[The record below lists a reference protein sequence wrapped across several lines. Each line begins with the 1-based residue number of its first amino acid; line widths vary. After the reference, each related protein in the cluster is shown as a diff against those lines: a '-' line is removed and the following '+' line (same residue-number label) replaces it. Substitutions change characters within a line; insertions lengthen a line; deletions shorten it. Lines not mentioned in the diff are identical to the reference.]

1 MNKICS
7 IPSYLYIM
15 RKYKIALIAAV
26 IMAAIIIDSCKT
38 TFTTAPTGFKATI
51 TPGAIERGKVLVF
64 SSCAGCHYD
73 RTVNKL
79 IGTRID
85 NVPGIVGKVY
95 SANLTNSRTNGL
107 PPQYSDAQLKYLLKT
122 GINKDGRFIP
132 YMLRP
137 NLADEDV
144 NAIIAYL
151 RSNDPA
157 VAADDKTIGLT
168 HYNIIGKIYMGFTA
182 KPLPYNPGIK
192 LPVNDVAM
200 GKYLVDNIGCFHC
213 HSQSLQKLNYLDIE
227 QSKGYLAGGI
237 KFKDDKGNTVIASN
251 ITVDKNTGIGNF
263 SKMQFLK
270 AVKDGEAPNRKLH
283 PPMPKFDKL
292 SDREI
297 DAIYSYLQSV
307 PAKYHNVRS

>member
-1 MNKICS
+1 MFKLPAYHSNMK
-7 IPSYLYIM
+7 
-15 RKYKIALIAAV
+15 KYKLTLLAGAIV
-26 IMAAIIIDSCKT
+26 AAIIIDSCKT
-38 TFTTAPTGFKATI
+38 TFTTAPTDFKATI
-51 TPGAIERGKVLVF
+51 NAETIERGKVLVY
-64 SSCAGCHYD
+64 SSCAGCHYN
-73 RTVNKL
+73 RGTNRF
-79 IGTRID
+79 IGNQITD
-85 NVPGIVGKVY
+85 VPGIVGKVY
-95 SANLTNSRTNGL
+95 SANLTNSQTNGV

-157 VAADDKTIGLT
+157 VTPVDTTVGLT
-168 HYNIIGKIYMGFTA
+168 HYNIIGKIYMSATA

-192 LPVNDVAM
+192 LPTNDVAM

-227 QSKGYLAGGI
+227 QTKGYLAGGI
-237 KFKDDKGNTVIASN
+237 KLKDDKGTIIVASN
-251 ITVDKNTGIGNF
+251 ITMDKNTGIGEF
-263 SKMQFLK
+263 TKAQFLK

-292 SDREI
+292 SDKEV
-297 DAIYSYLQSV
+297 DAIYSYLQTI
-307 PAKYHNVRS
+307 PAEYHNVKG

>member
-1 MNKICS
+1 
-7 IPSYLYIM
+7 
-15 RKYKIALIAAV
+15 
-26 IMAAIIIDSCKT
+26 MAAIIIDSCKT
-38 TFTTAPTGFKATI
+38 TFTTAPTDFKATI
-51 TPGAIERGKVLVF
+51 TTQAIERGKVLVF

-73 RTVNKL
+73 RTIHKL
-79 IGTRID
+79 IGTPIHD
-85 NVPGIVGKVY
+85 VPGIVGKVY
-95 SANLTNSRTNGL
+95 SANLTNSRTNGR

-157 VAADDKTIGLT
+157 VTAADTTIGLT

-192 LPVNDVAM
+192 LPTNDVAI

-227 QSKGYLAGGI
+227 QTKGYMAGGA

-263 SKMQFLK
+263 NKAQFLK
-270 AVKDGEAPNRKLH
+270 AVKDGEAPNHKLH

-292 SDREI
+292 SDKEVN
-297 DAIYSYLQSV
+297 AIYSYLQSI
-307 PAKYHNVRS
+307 PAKYHNVHS

>member
-1 MNKICS
+1 MFTLPAYPNS
-7 IPSYLYIM
+7 M
-15 RKYKIALIAAV
+15 RRYKLTLLIGMIV
-26 IMAAIIIDSCKT
+26 AAIIVDSCKT
-38 TFTTAPTGFKATI
+38 KFETAPANFKATI
-51 TPGAIERGKVLVF
+51 TPEAIARGKVLVF

-73 RTVNKL
+73 RSVNKL
-79 IGTRID
+79 IGTPIHD
-85 NVPGIVGKVY
+85 VPGIVGKVY
-95 SANLTNSRTNGL
+95 SANLTNSKTNGR

-151 RSNDPA
+151 RSNDAA
-157 VAADDKTIGLT
+157 VAAADTTIGLT
-168 HYNIIGKIYMGFTA
+168 HYNIIGKIYMGATA

-192 LPVNDVAM
+192 MPINDVAM
-200 GKYLVDNIGCFHC
+200 GKYLVDNLGCFHC
-213 HSQSLQKLNYLDIE
+213 HSQSLQKLNYLAIE

-237 KFKDDKGNTVIASN
+237 KFKDEKGNTVIASN

-263 SKMQFLK
+263 TKAQFLK

-283 PPMPKFDKL
+283 PPMPKFDRL
-292 SDREI
+292 SDKEI
-297 DAIYSYLQSV
+297 DAIYSYLQTV
-307 PAKYHNVRS
+307 PAVYHNVHG